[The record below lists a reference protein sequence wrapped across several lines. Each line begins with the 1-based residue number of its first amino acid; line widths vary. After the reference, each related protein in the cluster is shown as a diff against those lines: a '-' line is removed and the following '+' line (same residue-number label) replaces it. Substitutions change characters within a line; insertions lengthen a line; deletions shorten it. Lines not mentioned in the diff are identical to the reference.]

1 MTIDTEYANT
11 DLDLKS
17 ETPFDTLQR
26 ELSQT
31 CCVLHYTQDDEG
43 HWHSIVEATHGDHSR
58 DGDAAAIDIVAM
70 LNAITA
76 LSATAKAELAMCYMR
91 EFNIG
96 FHCGDTWQYAHA
108 LPHKIVQSIA
118 DAGCSLA
125 VTLYPVRNPDGS
137 PK

>member
-1 MTIDTEYANT
+1 MKVDTEYANT

-26 ELSQT
+26 ELDQT
-31 CCVLHYTQDDEG
+31 CCVLHYAQGEDG
-43 HWHSIVEATHGDHSR
+43 HWHSIVESAHCKPSR
-58 DGDAAAIDIVAM
+58 DRDAAIDIAAM
-70 LNAITA
+70 LNAIAA

-96 FHCGDTWQYAHA
+96 FHCGDTRSYIHA

-118 DAGCSLA
+118 DADCSLA
-125 VTLYPVRNPDGS
+125 VTLYPMRNPDGS